1 LKKKLP
7 SAAASASHVVAT
19 KDRQFVTAL
28 ARGLEIL
35 TCFTAATPELS
46 GSEIAKRTGLAQ
58 PTVWRLCHTML
69 KMGMLVTV
77 AGDKLRPGLPAL
89 RLGHSAIAGLGLL
102 DLARPHLQDIASRF
116 GAACGLATRDKLN
129 MVFVERREGQNQLLL
144 NLRIGSTVPIATSAF
159 GWAYLAGLPAT
170 ARAQVI
176 REIQR
181 HDPDVWAKVKPAFN
195 RALAE
200 YRETGLI
207 LNAAVFHKAYNTLA
221 VPIVLPDGSVP
232 YCLNCGS
239 AVSTLSEKAL
249 RKEVAPRLL
258 ELAGLLQDFLSTR
271 T

>member
-1 LKKKLP
+1 M
-7 SAAASASHVVAT
+7 
-19 KDRQFVTAL
+19 TAL

-35 TCFTAATPELS
+35 TCFNTATPELS
-46 GSEIAKRTGLAQ
+46 GSEIAKRTGLPQ

-69 KMGMLVTV
+69 AMGMLVTV

-102 DLARPHLQDIASRF
+102 ELARPHMQEIASRF
-116 GAACGLATRDKLN
+116 GAACGLATRDRLN

-144 NLRIGSTVPIATSAF
+144 NLRIGSTVPVATSAF
-159 GWAYLAGLPAT
+159 GWAYLAGISAT

-176 REIQR
+176 RDIQR
-181 HDPDVWAKVKPAFN
+181 NSAAEWAAVKPDFN

-200 YRETGLI
+200 YRDTGVI
-207 LNAAVFHKAYNTLA
+207 INAAVFHKAYNTVA
-221 VPIVLPDGSVP
+221 VPIVLNDGTVP

-249 RKEVAPRLL
+249 RRDVAPRLITL
-258 ELAGLLQDFLSTR
+258 GGLLQDYLTNR
-271 T
+271 A